1 MKKLLLLM
9 VFTTFCI
16 MLSVSIFAFD
26 NIESGNSWDNV
37 KEVQQML
44 IELGYLDGI
53 VDGSFGPAT
62 EQAVINFQ
70 ADSGLAANGIVG

>member
-37 KEVQQML
+37 ER
-44 IELGYLDGI
+44 
-53 VDGSFGPAT
+53 SA
-62 EQAVINFQ
+62 
-70 ADSGLAANGIVG
+70 ADAH